1 MRTQKSYNLGHSVID
16 ISLSDSIFLRASI
29 LFNELQYFIVNLPPP
44 IFVRFS
50 KPSKDAK
57 EFKEEE
63 DLAFTSKSPPML
75 FKPLKP
81 LKDAKEFKEED
92 PAITLKFPPMVSRL
106 SKPSKDA
113 KEFKE

>member
-81 LKDAKEFKEED
+81 LKEDKE
-92 PAITLKFPPMVSRL
+92 
-106 SKPSKDA
+106 
-113 KEFKE
+113 

>member
-1 MRTQKSYNLGHSVID
+1 MEHSVID
-16 ISLSDSIFLRASI
+16 ISLSDSIFLRISI
-29 LFNELQYFIVNLPPP
+29 LFNDLQLLIVNLPPP

-81 LKDAKEFKEED
+81 LKEDKDFKEEELED
-92 PAITLKFPPMVSRL
+92 SAITLKFPPIVSRL
-106 SKPSKDA
+106 SKPSKDSKA
-113 KEFKE
+113 C